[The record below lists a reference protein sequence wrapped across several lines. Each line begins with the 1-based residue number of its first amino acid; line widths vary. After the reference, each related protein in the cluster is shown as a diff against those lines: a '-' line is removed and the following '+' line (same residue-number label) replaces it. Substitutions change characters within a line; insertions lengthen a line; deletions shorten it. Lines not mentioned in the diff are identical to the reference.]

1 MEAGGGGRPVE
12 GGLQVDQISGE
23 CGGRGQQVE
32 QTLRTFLVIK
42 IF

>member
-1 MEAGGGGRPVE
+1 ME
-12 GGLQVDQISGE
+12 GGLQVDQIPGK
-23 CGGRGQQVE
+23 CGGRGEQVE